1 MAVQPEHFA
10 SSRDRDVA
18 RTDQSWPALDQA
30 QQFFAVQ
37 TTPCLLAQ
45 LLAPAGQQHRRH
57 WLTDSG
63 LMGPGWPHE
72 LASHGLNSQSLWHD
86 QARPSDATTSM
97 GHPHCGEAMQP
108 GVQKQKS
115 RWNSTAFNALARLA
129 GIEPTTLGFGAHA
142 IAA

>member
-45 LLAPAGQQHRRH
+45 LLAPAGQQDRRH

-63 LMGPGWPHE
+63 LMGPGWPYE

-86 QARPSDATTSM
+86 HPSWCPPMLANSNRQIEGPALM
-97 GHPHCGEAMQP
+97 HKGEQV
-108 GVQKQKS
+108 GL
-115 RWNSTAFNALARLA
+115 N
-129 GIEPTTLGFGAHA
+129 EPK
-142 IAA
+142 